1 MRKTLLILSAFLLNC
16 YENTYCMRQEISPS
30 EKQRDSTFQELLL
43 QPAESQSKTDIPQIT
58 DLMDIFNKH
67 EASEISNIFR
77 NKFKDIQNISAFVNN
92 LINLKN
98 QIVSE
103 KSEISKTE
111 EKISYLKKI
120 SSEGKTARFLKQS
133 ILFEIKELRD
143 QTYISAK
150 NLAVLYAYVYKIF
163 ENMMWTYTMNTMLI
177 PVA

>member
-16 YENTYCMRQEISPS
+16 YENTYCMTPEISPS

-43 QPAESQSKTDIPQIT
+43 QPAKSQPKTNIPQIT

-120 SSEGKTARFLKQS
+120 SSERKMARYLKPS